1 MQKLSVRGGGSPAEE
16 DRSAENWSSPNL
28 SGLTQR
34 VPVTV
39 VAEEGVRAIEA
50 DGMGVCHSIWKCG
63 AITDLDGDASAMDT
77 EKLTL
82 LCRTPTTT
90 TLSVTT
96 GVEESNGC
104 NSEIF
109 VIIKDKILLMYEI
122 NVCLHWP

>member
-1 MQKLSVRGGGSPAEE
+1 MLQYTCGSWLCALSVRMQELTVRGTESPAKE

-28 SGLTQR
+28 SGFPHGVT
-34 VPVTV
+34 VTV

-50 DGMGVCHSIWKCG
+50 DGMGVCHSIWKHG
-63 AITDLDGDASAMDT
+63 AVTNLIGDASAMDT

-104 NSEIF
+104 NSEIL
-109 VIIKDKILLMYEI
+109 VII
-122 NVCLHWP
+122 